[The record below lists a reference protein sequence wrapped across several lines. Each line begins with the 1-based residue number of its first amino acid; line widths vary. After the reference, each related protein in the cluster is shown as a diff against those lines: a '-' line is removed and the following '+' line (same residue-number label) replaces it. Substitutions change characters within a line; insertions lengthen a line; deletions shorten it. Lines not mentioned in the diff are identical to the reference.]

1 MKIKRNIA
9 MSLIKDLIQDEKFKK
24 EMIDLISS
32 TSDSSGIARHEEK
45 KIFNNLLKVH
55 KKNVDDVMVPKGEII
70 FIDEKIDKENLIKII
85 NKEAH
90 SRMPVVKGEL
100 ENCLGMVHI
109 KDLFKK
115 INNKSFNIKSLLR
128 EVLFI
133 PSTTPVFNLLQKMK
147 KQNIH
152 LAIVMDEFNSV
163 AGLVTIEDLVEE
175 IVGEIE
181 DEHDKEETPMYHL
194 KNNNLVMDA
203 AMLVDDFE
211 REFDVSIPEE
221 LKEDVGT
228 IGGIIFNLAGRIPKK
243 KEKFAIN
250 KKLSF
255 TIHKV
260 SSRKILEVIVHG
272 VKYQS
277 FVFIFNSTIFSYCRQ
292 CSSHSFITSAFWTF
306 SFLLDRNI
314 TFFLFFIKRSNV

>member
-1 MKIKRNIA
+1 MKIKKNLA
-9 MSLIKDLIQDEKFKK
+9 IKLVKELIQDENFKK
-24 EMIDLISS
+24 DIIDLISA
-32 TSDSSGIARHEEK
+32 TSDSSGIAKNEEK

-55 KKNVDDVMVPKGEII
+55 KKTVDDVMVPRGEVI
-70 FIDEKIDKENLIKII
+70 FIDQNIDKENIIKII

-90 SRMPVVKGEL
+90 SRMPVVKKDL
-100 ENCLGMVHI
+100 EHCLGMVHI

-128 EVLFI
+128 EVIYI
-133 PSTTPVFNLLQKMK
+133 PSATPVFNLLQKMK

-163 AGLVTIEDLVEE
+163 TGLVTIEDLVEE

-181 DEHDKEETPMYHL
+181 DEHDKDEAPMFRQ
-194 KNNNLVMDA
+194 KNNNIIMDA

-211 REFDVSIPEE
+211 REFDVNIPDD

-228 IGGIIFNLAGRIPKK
+228 IGGIIFNIAGRIPKK
-243 KEKFAIN
+243 KEKFTIN

-260 SSRKILEVIVHG
+260 STRKILEVVVSG
-272 VKYQS
+272 VKSQ
-277 FVFIFNSTIFSYCRQ
+277 
-292 CSSHSFITSAFWTF
+292 
-306 SFLLDRNI
+306 
-314 TFFLFFIKRSNV
+314 

>member
-1 MKIKRNIA
+1 MKIKKNLAIK
-9 MSLIKDLIQDEKFKK
+9 LVKDLIQEDKFKK
-24 EMIDLISS
+24 QIIDLISS
-32 TSDSSGIARHEEK
+32 NSDSSGIAKNEEK

-55 KKNVDDVMVPKGEII
+55 KKTVDDVMIPRGEII
-70 FIDEKIDKENLIKII
+70 YLDQKIDKVNLIKII

-90 SRMPVVKGEL
+90 SRMPVVNEDL

-109 KDLFKK
+109 KDIFKK
-115 INNKSFNIKSLLR
+115 INNKSLNIKSLLR
-128 EVLFI
+128 EVIYI
-133 PSTTPVFNLLQKMK
+133 PSATPVFNLLQKMK

-181 DEHDKEETPMYHL
+181 DEHDSEEAPLYRQSN
-194 KNNNLVMDA
+194 KNLIMDA

-211 REFDVSIPEE
+211 REFDVLIPED

-243 KEKFAIN
+243 KEKFTIN

-260 SSRKILEVIVHG
+260 SSRKILEVVVHG
-272 VKYQS
+272 LKPQ
-277 FVFIFNSTIFSYCRQ
+277 
-292 CSSHSFITSAFWTF
+292 
-306 SFLLDRNI
+306 
-314 TFFLFFIKRSNV
+314 

>member
-1 MKIKRNIA
+1 MKIKKNLA
-9 MSLIKDLIQDEKFKK
+9 IKLVKELIQDENFKK
-24 EMIDLISS
+24 DIIDLISA
-32 TSDSSGIARHEEK
+32 TSDSSGLAKNEEK

-55 KKNVDDVMVPKGEII
+55 KKTVDDVMVPRGEII
-70 FIDEKIDKENLIKII
+70 FIDQNIDKENIIKII

-90 SRMPVVKGEL
+90 SRMPVVKKDL
-100 ENCLGMVHI
+100 EHCLGMVHI

-128 EVLFI
+128 EVIYI
-133 PSTTPVFNLLQKMK
+133 PSATPVFNLLQKMK

-163 AGLVTIEDLVEE
+163 TGLVTIEDLVEE

-181 DEHDKEETPMYHL
+181 DEHDKDEAPMFRQ
-194 KNNNLVMDA
+194 KNNNIIMDA

-211 REFDVSIPEE
+211 REFDVNIPDD

-228 IGGIIFNLAGRIPKK
+228 IGGIIFNIAGRIPKK
-243 KEKFAIN
+243 KEKFTIN

-260 SSRKILEVIVHG
+260 STRKILEVVVSG
-272 VKYQS
+272 VKSQ
-277 FVFIFNSTIFSYCRQ
+277 
-292 CSSHSFITSAFWTF
+292 
-306 SFLLDRNI
+306 
-314 TFFLFFIKRSNV
+314 

>member
-1 MKIKRNIA
+1 MKIKKNLA
-9 MSLIKDLIQDEKFKK
+9 IKLVKELIQDENFKK
-24 EMIDLISS
+24 DIIDLFSA
-32 TSDSSGIARHEEK
+32 TSDSSGIAKSEEK

-55 KKNVDDVMVPKGEII
+55 KKIVDDVMVPRGEII
-70 FIDEKIDKENLIKII
+70 FIDQNINKENIIKII

-90 SRMPVVKGEL
+90 SRMPVVKNDL
-100 ENCLGMVHI
+100 EHCLGMVHI

-128 EVLFI
+128 EVIYI
-133 PSTTPVFNLLQKMK
+133 PSATPVFNLLQKMK

-163 AGLVTIEDLVEE
+163 TGLVTIEDLVEE

-181 DEHDKEETPMYHL
+181 DEHDKDEAPMYRQ
-194 KNNNLVMDA
+194 KNENIIMDA

-211 REFDVSIPEE
+211 REFDVNIPED

-228 IGGIIFNLAGRIPKK
+228 IGGIIFNMAGRIPKK
-243 KEKFAIN
+243 KEKFTIN

-260 SSRKILEVIVHG
+260 STRKILEVVVSG
-272 VKYQS
+272 
-277 FVFIFNSTIFSYCRQ
+277 
-292 CSSHSFITSAFWTF
+292 
-306 SFLLDRNI
+306 
-314 TFFLFFIKRSNV
+314 IKSQ

>member
-1 MKIKRNIA
+1 MKIKKNLA
-9 MSLIKDLIQDEKFKK
+9 IKLVKELIQDENFKK
-24 EMIDLISS
+24 DIIDLISA
-32 TSDSSGIARHEEK
+32 TSDSSGIAKSEEK

-55 KKNVDDVMVPKGEII
+55 KKTVDDVMVPRGEII
-70 FIDEKIDKENLIKII
+70 FIDQNINKENIIKII

-90 SRMPVVKGEL
+90 SRMPVVKNDL
-100 ENCLGMVHI
+100 EHCLGMVHI

-128 EVLFI
+128 EVIYI
-133 PSTTPVFNLLQKMK
+133 PSATPVFNLLQKMK

-163 AGLVTIEDLVEE
+163 TGLVTIEDLVEE

-181 DEHDKEETPMYHL
+181 DEHDKDESPMYRQ
-194 KNNNLVMDA
+194 KNENIIMDA

-211 REFDVSIPEE
+211 REFDVNIPED

-228 IGGIIFNLAGRIPKK
+228 IGGIIFNMAGRIPKK
-243 KEKFAIN
+243 KEKFTIN

-260 SSRKILEVIVHG
+260 STRKILEVVVSG
-272 VKYQS
+272 VKSQ
-277 FVFIFNSTIFSYCRQ
+277 
-292 CSSHSFITSAFWTF
+292 
-306 SFLLDRNI
+306 
-314 TFFLFFIKRSNV
+314 

>member
-1 MKIKRNIA
+1 MKIKKNLA
-9 MSLIKDLIQDEKFKK
+9 IKLVKELIQDENFKK
-24 EMIDLISS
+24 DIIDLISA
-32 TSDSSGIARHEEK
+32 TSDSSGIAKNEEK

-55 KKNVDDVMVPKGEII
+55 KKTVDDVMVPRGEII
-70 FIDEKIDKENLIKII
+70 FIDQNIDKENIIKII

-90 SRMPVVKGEL
+90 SRMPVVKKDL
-100 ENCLGMVHI
+100 EHCLGMVHI

-128 EVLFI
+128 EVI
-133 PSTTPVFNLLQKMK
+133 YMPSATPVFNLLQKMK

-152 LAIVMDEFNSV
+152 LAIVMDKFNSV
-163 AGLVTIEDLVEE
+163 TGLVTIEDLVEE

-181 DEHDKEETPMYHL
+181 DEHDKDEAPMFRQ
-194 KNNNLVMDA
+194 KNNNIIMDA

-211 REFDVSIPEE
+211 REFDVNIPDD

-228 IGGIIFNLAGRIPKK
+228 IGGIIFNIAGRIPKK
-243 KEKFAIN
+243 KEKFTIN

-260 SSRKILEVIVHG
+260 STRKILEVVVSG
-272 VKYQS
+272 VKSQ
-277 FVFIFNSTIFSYCRQ
+277 
-292 CSSHSFITSAFWTF
+292 
-306 SFLLDRNI
+306 
-314 TFFLFFIKRSNV
+314 

>member
-1 MKIKRNIA
+1 MKIKKNLA
-9 MSLIKDLIQDEKFKK
+9 IKLVKELIQDENFKK
-24 EMIDLISS
+24 DIIDLISA
-32 TSDSSGIARHEEK
+32 TSDSSGIAKSEEK

-55 KKNVDDVMVPKGEII
+55 KKTVDDVMVPRGEII
-70 FIDEKIDKENLIKII
+70 FIDQNINKENIIKII

-90 SRMPVVKGEL
+90 SRMPVVKNDL
-100 ENCLGMVHI
+100 EHCLGMVHI

-128 EVLFI
+128 EVIYI
-133 PSTTPVFNLLQKMK
+133 PSATPVFNLLQKMK

-163 AGLVTIEDLVEE
+163 TGLVTIEDLVEE

-181 DEHDKEETPMYHL
+181 DEHDKDEAPMYRQ
-194 KNNNLVMDA
+194 KNENIVMDA

-211 REFDVSIPEE
+211 REFDVNIPGD

-228 IGGIIFNLAGRIPKK
+228 IGGIIFNMAGRIPKK
-243 KEKFAIN
+243 KEKFTIN

-260 SSRKILEVIVHG
+260 STRKILEVVVSG
-272 VKYQS
+272 VKSQ
-277 FVFIFNSTIFSYCRQ
+277 
-292 CSSHSFITSAFWTF
+292 
-306 SFLLDRNI
+306 
-314 TFFLFFIKRSNV
+314 

>member
-1 MKIKRNIA
+1 MKIKKNFA
-9 MSLIKDLIQDEKFKK
+9 IKLVKELIQDENFKK
-24 EMIDLISS
+24 DIIDLISA
-32 TSDSSGIARHEEK
+32 TSDSSGIAKSEEK

-55 KKNVDDVMVPKGEII
+55 KKTVDDVMVPRGEII
-70 FIDEKIDKENLIKII
+70 FIDQNINKENIIKII

-90 SRMPVVKGEL
+90 SRMPVVKNDL
-100 ENCLGMVHI
+100 EHCLGMVHI

-128 EVLFI
+128 EVIYI
-133 PSTTPVFNLLQKMK
+133 PSATPVFNLLQKMK

-163 AGLVTIEDLVEE
+163 TGLVTIEDLVEE

-181 DEHDKEETPMYHL
+181 DEHDKDEAPMYRQ
-194 KNNNLVMDA
+194 KNENIIMDA

-211 REFDVSIPEE
+211 REFDVNIPDD

-228 IGGIIFNLAGRIPKK
+228 IGGIIFNMAGRIPKK
-243 KEKFAIN
+243 KEKFTIN

-260 SSRKILEVIVHG
+260 STRKILEVVVSG
-272 VKYQS
+272 VKSQ
-277 FVFIFNSTIFSYCRQ
+277 
-292 CSSHSFITSAFWTF
+292 
-306 SFLLDRNI
+306 
-314 TFFLFFIKRSNV
+314 

>member
-1 MKIKRNIA
+1 MKIKKNIA
-9 MSLIKDLIQDEKFKK
+9 ISLIKDLIQDDKFKK
-24 EMIDLISS
+24 EIIDLISS
-32 TSDSSGIARHEEK
+32 TSDSSGVAKLEEK

-55 KKNVDDVMVPKGEII
+55 KKTVDDVMVPRGEII

-90 SRMPVVKGEL
+90 SRMPVVKEEL

-128 EVLFI
+128 EVIYI
-133 PSTTPVFNLLQKMK
+133 PSATPVFNLLQKMK

-163 AGLVTIEDLVEE
+163 TGLVTIEDLVEE

-181 DEHDKEETPMYHL
+181 DEHDKDEAPMYRQ
-194 KNNNLVMDA
+194 KNNNIIMDA

-211 REFDVSIPEE
+211 REFDVNIPDD

-228 IGGIIFNLAGRIPKK
+228 IGGIIFNIAGRIPKK
-243 KEKFAIN
+243 KEKFTIN

-260 SSRKILEVIVHG
+260 STRKILEVVVSG
-272 VKYQS
+272 VKSQ
-277 FVFIFNSTIFSYCRQ
+277 
-292 CSSHSFITSAFWTF
+292 
-306 SFLLDRNI
+306 
-314 TFFLFFIKRSNV
+314 

>member
-1 MKIKRNIA
+1 MKIKKNLA
-9 MSLIKDLIQDEKFKK
+9 IKLVKELIQDEIFKK
-24 EMIDLISS
+24 DIIDLISA
-32 TSDSSGIARHEEK
+32 TSDSSGIAKNEEK

-55 KKNVDDVMVPKGEII
+55 KKTVDDVMVPRGEII
-70 FIDEKIDKENLIKII
+70 FIDQNIDKENIIKII

-90 SRMPVVKGEL
+90 SRMPVVKKDL
-100 ENCLGMVHI
+100 EHCLGMVHI
-109 KDLFKK
+109 KDIFKK

-128 EVLFI
+128 EVIYI
-133 PSTTPVFNLLQKMK
+133 PSATPVFNLLQKMK

-163 AGLVTIEDLVEE
+163 TGLVTIEDLVEE

-181 DEHDKEETPMYHL
+181 DEHDKDEAPMFRQ
-194 KNNNLVMDA
+194 KNNNIIMDA

-211 REFDVSIPEE
+211 REFDVNIPDD

-228 IGGIIFNLAGRIPKK
+228 IGGIIFNIAGRIPKK
-243 KEKFAIN
+243 KEKFTIN

-260 SSRKILEVIVHG
+260 STRKILEVVVSG
-272 VKYQS
+272 VKSQ
-277 FVFIFNSTIFSYCRQ
+277 
-292 CSSHSFITSAFWTF
+292 
-306 SFLLDRNI
+306 
-314 TFFLFFIKRSNV
+314 

>member
-1 MKIKRNIA
+1 MKIKKNLAIK
-9 MSLIKDLIQDEKFKK
+9 LVKDLIQEDKFKK
-24 EMIDLISS
+24 EIIDLISS
-32 TSDSSGIARHEEK
+32 NSDSSGIAKNEEK

-55 KKNVDDVMVPKGEII
+55 KKTVDDVMIPRGEII
-70 FIDEKIDKENLIKII
+70 YLDQKIDKVNLIKII

-90 SRMPVVKGEL
+90 SRMPVVNEDL

-109 KDLFKK
+109 KDIFKK
-115 INNKSFNIKSLLR
+115 INNKSLNIKSLLR
-128 EVLFI
+128 EVIYI
-133 PSTTPVFNLLQKMK
+133 PSATPVFNLLQKMK

-181 DEHDKEETPMYHL
+181 DEHDSEEAPLYRQSN
-194 KNNNLVMDA
+194 KNLIMDA

-211 REFDVSIPEE
+211 REFDVLIPED

-243 KEKFAIN
+243 KEKFTIN

-260 SSRKILEVIVHG
+260 SSRKILEVVVHG
-272 VKYQS
+272 LKPQ
-277 FVFIFNSTIFSYCRQ
+277 
-292 CSSHSFITSAFWTF
+292 
-306 SFLLDRNI
+306 
-314 TFFLFFIKRSNV
+314 

>member
-1 MKIKRNIA
+1 MKIKKNLA
-9 MSLIKDLIQDEKFKK
+9 IKLVKELIQDENFKK
-24 EMIDLISS
+24 DIIDLISA
-32 TSDSSGIARHEEK
+32 TSDSSGIAKSEEK

-55 KKNVDDVMVPKGEII
+55 KKTVDDVMVPRGEII
-70 FIDEKIDKENLIKII
+70 FIDQNINKENIIKII

-90 SRMPVVKGEL
+90 SRMPMVKNDL
-100 ENCLGMVHI
+100 EHCLGMVHI

-128 EVLFI
+128 EVIYI
-133 PSTTPVFNLLQKMK
+133 PSATPVFNLLQKMK

-163 AGLVTIEDLVEE
+163 TGLVTIEDLVEE

-181 DEHDKEETPMYHL
+181 DEHDKDEAPMYRQ
-194 KNNNLVMDA
+194 KNENIIMDA

-211 REFDVSIPEE
+211 REFDVNIPED

-228 IGGIIFNLAGRIPKK
+228 IGGIIFNMAGRIPKK
-243 KEKFAIN
+243 KEKFTIN

-260 SSRKILEVIVHG
+260 STRKILEVVVSG
-272 VKYQS
+272 
-277 FVFIFNSTIFSYCRQ
+277 
-292 CSSHSFITSAFWTF
+292 
-306 SFLLDRNI
+306 
-314 TFFLFFIKRSNV
+314 IKSQ

>member
-1 MKIKRNIA
+1 MKIKKNIA
-9 MSLIKDLIQDEKFKK
+9 ISFIKDLIQDEQFKK
-24 EMIDLISS
+24 EIIDIISS
-32 TSDSSGIARHEEK
+32 TSDSSGVAKHEEK

-55 KKNVDDVMVPKGEII
+55 KKTVDDVMVPRGEII
-70 FIDEKIDKENLIKII
+70 YIDQKIDRANLIKII
-85 NKEAH
+85 NREAH
-90 SRMPVVKGEL
+90 SRMPVVDQDL
-100 ENCLGMVHI
+100 EKCLGMVHI

-115 INNKSFNIKSLLR
+115 INNKSMNIKNLLR
-128 EVLFI
+128 EVMFI
-133 PSTTPVFNLLQKMK
+133 PASTPVFNLLQKMK

-181 DEHDKEETPMYHL
+181 DEHDKEEVPMYQQ
-194 KNNNLVMDA
+194 KNDSLIMDA

-211 REFDVSIPEE
+211 REFAVTIPDN

-228 IGGIIFNLAGRIPKK
+228 IGGIIFNLAGRVPKK
-243 KEKFAIN
+243 KETFHIN

-260 SSRKILEVIVHG
+260 SPRKILEVVVHG
-272 VKYQS
+272 VKIQ
-277 FVFIFNSTIFSYCRQ
+277 
-292 CSSHSFITSAFWTF
+292 
-306 SFLLDRNI
+306 
-314 TFFLFFIKRSNV
+314 

>member
-1 MKIKRNIA
+1 MKIKKNLA
-9 MSLIKDLIQDEKFKK
+9 IKLVKELIQDENFKK
-24 EMIDLISS
+24 DIINLISA
-32 TSDSSGIARHEEK
+32 TSDSSGIAKSEEK

-55 KKNVDDVMVPKGEII
+55 KKTVDDVMVPRGEII
-70 FIDEKIDKENLIKII
+70 FIDQNINKENIIKII

-90 SRMPVVKGEL
+90 SRMPVVKNDL
-100 ENCLGMVHI
+100 EHCLGMVHI

-128 EVLFI
+128 EVIYI
-133 PSTTPVFNLLQKMK
+133 PSATPVFNLLQKMK

-163 AGLVTIEDLVEE
+163 TGLVTIEDLVEE

-181 DEHDKEETPMYHL
+181 DEHDKDEAPMYRQ
-194 KNNNLVMDA
+194 KNENIIMDA

-211 REFDVSIPEE
+211 REFDVNIPED

-228 IGGIIFNLAGRIPKK
+228 IGGIIFNMAGRIPKK
-243 KEKFAIN
+243 KEKFTIN

-260 SSRKILEVIVHG
+260 STRKILEVVVSG
-272 VKYQS
+272 VKSQ
-277 FVFIFNSTIFSYCRQ
+277 
-292 CSSHSFITSAFWTF
+292 
-306 SFLLDRNI
+306 
-314 TFFLFFIKRSNV
+314 

>member
-1 MKIKRNIA
+1 MKIKKNLA
-9 MSLIKDLIQDEKFKK
+9 IKLVKELIQDEKFKK
-24 EMIDLISS
+24 DIIDLISA
-32 TSDSSGIARHEEK
+32 TSDSSGIAKNEEK

-55 KKNVDDVMVPKGEII
+55 KKTVDDVMVPRGEII
-70 FIDEKIDKENLIKII
+70 FIDQNIDKENIIKII

-90 SRMPVVKGEL
+90 SRMPVVKKDL
-100 ENCLGMVHI
+100 EHCLGMVHI

-128 EVLFI
+128 EVIYI
-133 PSTTPVFNLLQKMK
+133 PSATPVFNLLQKMK

-163 AGLVTIEDLVEE
+163 TGLVTIEDLVEE

-181 DEHDKEETPMYHL
+181 DEHDKDEAPMFRQ
-194 KNNNLVMDA
+194 KNNNIIMDA

-211 REFDVSIPEE
+211 REFDVNIPDD

-228 IGGIIFNLAGRIPKK
+228 IGGIIFNIAGRIPKK
-243 KEKFAIN
+243 KEKFTIN

-260 SSRKILEVIVHG
+260 STRKILEVVVSG
-272 VKYQS
+272 VKSQ
-277 FVFIFNSTIFSYCRQ
+277 
-292 CSSHSFITSAFWTF
+292 
-306 SFLLDRNI
+306 
-314 TFFLFFIKRSNV
+314 

>member
-1 MKIKRNIA
+1 MKIKKNLA
-9 MSLIKDLIQDEKFKK
+9 IKLVKELIQDENFKK
-24 EMIDLISS
+24 DIIDLISA
-32 TSDSSGIARHEEK
+32 TSDSSGIAKNEEK

-55 KKNVDDVMVPKGEII
+55 KKTVDDVMVPRGEII
-70 FIDEKIDKENLIKII
+70 FIDQNIDKENIIKII

-90 SRMPVVKGEL
+90 SRMPVVKKDL
-100 ENCLGMVHI
+100 EHCLGMVHI

-128 EVLFI
+128 EVIYI
-133 PSTTPVFNLLQKMK
+133 PSATPVFNLLQIMK

-163 AGLVTIEDLVEE
+163 TGLVTIEDLVEE

-181 DEHDKEETPMYHL
+181 DEHDKDEAPMFRQ
-194 KNNNLVMDA
+194 KNNNIIMDA

-211 REFDVSIPEE
+211 REFDVNIPDD

-228 IGGIIFNLAGRIPKK
+228 IGGIIFNIAGRIPKK
-243 KEKFAIN
+243 KEKFTIN

-260 SSRKILEVIVHG
+260 STRKILEVVVSG
-272 VKYQS
+272 VKSQ
-277 FVFIFNSTIFSYCRQ
+277 
-292 CSSHSFITSAFWTF
+292 
-306 SFLLDRNI
+306 
-314 TFFLFFIKRSNV
+314 

>member
-1 MKIKRNIA
+1 MKIKKNIA
-9 MSLIKDLIQDEKFKK
+9 ISLIKDLIQDDKFKK
-24 EMIDLISS
+24 EIIDLISS
-32 TSDSSGIARHEEK
+32 TSDSSGVAKLEEK

-55 KKNVDDVMVPKGEII
+55 KKTVDDVMVPRGEII

-90 SRMPVVKGEL
+90 SRMPVVKEEL

-115 INNKSFNIKSLLR
+115 IKNKSFKIKSLLR

-133 PSTTPVFNLLQKMK
+133 PSATPVFNLLQKMK

-181 DEHDKEETPMYHL
+181 DEHDKEEAPMYDL
-194 KNNNLVMDA
+194 KNNNLIMDA

-211 REFDVSIPEE
+211 REFDISIPED

-243 KEKFAIN
+243 KEKFDIN

-272 VKYQS
+272 VKPQ
-277 FVFIFNSTIFSYCRQ
+277 
-292 CSSHSFITSAFWTF
+292 
-306 SFLLDRNI
+306 
-314 TFFLFFIKRSNV
+314 

>member
-1 MKIKRNIA
+1 MKIKKNLAIK
-9 MSLIKDLIQDEKFKK
+9 LVKDLIQEDKFKK
-24 EMIDLISS
+24 QIIDLISS
-32 TSDSSGIARHEEK
+32 NSDSSGIAKNEEK

-55 KKNVDDVMVPKGEII
+55 KKTVDDVMIPRGEII
-70 FIDEKIDKENLIKII
+70 YLDQKIDKVNLIKII

-90 SRMPVVKGEL
+90 SRMPVVNEDL

-109 KDLFKK
+109 KDIFKK
-115 INNKSFNIKSLLR
+115 INNKTLNIKSLLR
-128 EVLFI
+128 EVIYI
-133 PSTTPVFNLLQKMK
+133 PSATPVFNLLQKMK

-181 DEHDKEETPMYHL
+181 DEHDSEEAPLYRQSN
-194 KNNNLVMDA
+194 KNLIMDA

-211 REFDVSIPEE
+211 REFDVLIPED

-243 KEKFAIN
+243 KEKFTIN

-260 SSRKILEVIVHG
+260 SSRKILEVVVHG
-272 VKYQS
+272 LKPQ
-277 FVFIFNSTIFSYCRQ
+277 
-292 CSSHSFITSAFWTF
+292 
-306 SFLLDRNI
+306 
-314 TFFLFFIKRSNV
+314 

>member
-1 MKIKRNIA
+1 MKIKKNLA
-9 MSLIKDLIQDEKFKK
+9 IKLVKELIQDENFKK
-24 EMIDLISS
+24 DIIDLISA
-32 TSDSSGIARHEEK
+32 TSDSSGIAKNKEK

-55 KKNVDDVMVPKGEII
+55 KKTVDDVMVPRGEII
-70 FIDEKIDKENLIKII
+70 FIDQNIDKENIIKII

-90 SRMPVVKGEL
+90 SRMPVVKKDL
-100 ENCLGMVHI
+100 EHCLGMVHI

-128 EVLFI
+128 EVIYI
-133 PSTTPVFNLLQKMK
+133 PSATPVFNLLQKMK

-163 AGLVTIEDLVEE
+163 TGLVTIEDLVEE

-181 DEHDKEETPMYHL
+181 DEHDKDEAPMFRQ
-194 KNNNLVMDA
+194 KNNNIIMDA

-211 REFDVSIPEE
+211 REFDVNIPDD

-228 IGGIIFNLAGRIPKK
+228 IGGIIFNIAGRIPKK
-243 KEKFAIN
+243 KEKFTIN

-260 SSRKILEVIVHG
+260 STRKILEVVVSG
-272 VKYQS
+272 VKSQ
-277 FVFIFNSTIFSYCRQ
+277 
-292 CSSHSFITSAFWTF
+292 
-306 SFLLDRNI
+306 
-314 TFFLFFIKRSNV
+314 

>member
-1 MKIKRNIA
+1 MKIKKNLA
-9 MSLIKDLIQDEKFKK
+9 IKLVKELIQDENFKK
-24 EMIDLISS
+24 DIIDLISA
-32 TSDSSGIARHEEK
+32 TSDSSGIAKSEEK

-55 KKNVDDVMVPKGEII
+55 KKTVDDVMVPRGEII
-70 FIDEKIDKENLIKII
+70 FIDQNINKENIIKII

-90 SRMPVVKGEL
+90 SRMPVVKNDL
-100 ENCLGMVHI
+100 EHCLGMVHI

-128 EVLFI
+128 EVIYI
-133 PSTTPVFNLLQKMK
+133 PSATPVFNLLQKMK

-163 AGLVTIEDLVEE
+163 TGLVTIEDLVEE

-181 DEHDKEETPMYHL
+181 DEHDKDEAPMYRQ
-194 KNNNLVMDA
+194 KNQNIIMDA

-211 REFDVSIPEE
+211 REFDVNIPED

-228 IGGIIFNLAGRIPKK
+228 IGGIIFNMAGRIPKK
-243 KEKFAIN
+243 KEKFTIN

-260 SSRKILEVIVHG
+260 STRKILEVVVSG
-272 VKYQS
+272 VKSQ
-277 FVFIFNSTIFSYCRQ
+277 
-292 CSSHSFITSAFWTF
+292 
-306 SFLLDRNI
+306 
-314 TFFLFFIKRSNV
+314 

>member
-1 MKIKRNIA
+1 MKIKKNIA
-9 MSLIKDLIQDEKFKK
+9 ISLIKDLIQDDKFKK
-24 EMIDLISS
+24 EIIDLISS
-32 TSDSSGIARHEEK
+32 TSDSSGVARLEEK

-55 KKNVDDVMVPKGEII
+55 KKTVDDVMVPRGEII

-90 SRMPVVKGEL
+90 SRMPVVKEEL

-115 INNKSFNIKSLLR
+115 INNKSFKIKSLLR

-133 PSTTPVFNLLQKMK
+133 PSATPVFNLLQKMK

-181 DEHDKEETPMYHL
+181 DEHDKEEAPMYDL
-194 KNNNLVMDA
+194 KNNNLIMDA

-211 REFDVSIPEE
+211 REFDISIPED

-243 KEKFAIN
+243 KEKFDIN

-272 VKYQS
+272 VKPQ
-277 FVFIFNSTIFSYCRQ
+277 
-292 CSSHSFITSAFWTF
+292 
-306 SFLLDRNI
+306 
-314 TFFLFFIKRSNV
+314 

>member
-1 MKIKRNIA
+1 MKIKKNLA
-9 MSLIKDLIQDEKFKK
+9 IKLVKELIQDENFKK
-24 EMIDLISS
+24 DIIDLISA
-32 TSDSSGIARHEEK
+32 TSDSSGIAKNEEK

-55 KKNVDDVMVPKGEII
+55 KKTVDDVMVPRGEII
-70 FIDEKIDKENLIKII
+70 FIDQNIDKENIIKII

-90 SRMPVVKGEL
+90 SRMPVVKKDL
-100 ENCLGMVHI
+100 EHCLGMVHI

-128 EVLFI
+128 EVIYI
-133 PSTTPVFNLLQKMK
+133 PSASPVFNLLQKMK

-163 AGLVTIEDLVEE
+163 TGLVTIEDLVEE

-181 DEHDKEETPMYHL
+181 DEHDKDEAPMFRQ
-194 KNNNLVMDA
+194 KNNNIIMDA

-211 REFDVSIPEE
+211 REFDVNIPDD

-228 IGGIIFNLAGRIPKK
+228 IGGIIFNIAGRIPKK
-243 KEKFAIN
+243 KEKFTIN

-260 SSRKILEVIVHG
+260 STRKILEVVVSG
-272 VKYQS
+272 VKSQ
-277 FVFIFNSTIFSYCRQ
+277 
-292 CSSHSFITSAFWTF
+292 
-306 SFLLDRNI
+306 
-314 TFFLFFIKRSNV
+314 

>member
-1 MKIKRNIA
+1 

-32 TSDSSGIARHEEK
+32 TSDSSGVARHEEK

-55 KKNVDDVMVPKGEII
+55 KKNVDDVMVPRGEII

-85 NKEAH
+85 NREAH

-133 PSTTPVFNLLQKMK
+133 PSATPVFNLLQKMK

-194 KNNNLVMDA
+194 KNDNLVMDA

-243 KEKFAIN
+243 KEKFTIN

-272 VKYQS
+272 VKSQ
-277 FVFIFNSTIFSYCRQ
+277 
-292 CSSHSFITSAFWTF
+292 
-306 SFLLDRNI
+306 
-314 TFFLFFIKRSNV
+314 

>member
-1 MKIKRNIA
+1 MKIKKNLAIK
-9 MSLIKDLIQDEKFKK
+9 LIKELIQDENFKK
-24 EMIDLISS
+24 DIIDLISA
-32 TSDSSGIARHEEK
+32 TSDSSGIAKSEEK

-55 KKNVDDVMVPKGEII
+55 KKTVDDVMVPRGEII
-70 FIDEKIDKENLIKII
+70 FIDQNINKENIIKII

-90 SRMPVVKGEL
+90 SRMPVVKNDL
-100 ENCLGMVHI
+100 EHCLGMVHI

-128 EVLFI
+128 EVIYI
-133 PSTTPVFNLLQKMK
+133 PSATPVFNLLQKMK

-163 AGLVTIEDLVEE
+163 TGLVTIEDLVEE

-181 DEHDKEETPMYHL
+181 DEHDKDEAPMYRQ
-194 KNNNLVMDA
+194 KNENIIMDA

-211 REFDVSIPEE
+211 REFDVNIPED

-228 IGGIIFNLAGRIPKK
+228 IGGIIFNMAGRIPKK
-243 KEKFAIN
+243 KEKLTIN

-260 SSRKILEVIVHG
+260 STRKILEVVVSG
-272 VKYQS
+272 VKSQ
-277 FVFIFNSTIFSYCRQ
+277 
-292 CSSHSFITSAFWTF
+292 
-306 SFLLDRNI
+306 
-314 TFFLFFIKRSNV
+314 

>member
-1 MKIKRNIA
+1 MKIKKNLA
-9 MSLIKDLIQDEKFKK
+9 IKLVKELIQDENFKK
-24 EMIDLISS
+24 DIIDLISA
-32 TSDSSGIARHEEK
+32 TSDSSGIAKNEEK

-55 KKNVDDVMVPKGEII
+55 KKTVDDVMVPRGEII
-70 FIDEKIDKENLIKII
+70 FIDQNIDKENIIKII

-90 SRMPVVKGEL
+90 SRMPVVKKDL
-100 ENCLGMVHI
+100 EHCLGMVHI

-115 INNKSFNIKSLLR
+115 INNKSFNIRSLLR
-128 EVLFI
+128 EVIYI
-133 PSTTPVFNLLQKMK
+133 PSATPVFNLLQKMK

-163 AGLVTIEDLVEE
+163 TGLVTIEDLVEE

-181 DEHDKEETPMYHL
+181 DEHDKDEAPMFRQ
-194 KNNNLVMDA
+194 KNNNIIMDA

-211 REFDVSIPEE
+211 REFDVNIPDD

-228 IGGIIFNLAGRIPKK
+228 IGGIIFNIAGRIPKK
-243 KEKFAIN
+243 KEKFTIN

-260 SSRKILEVIVHG
+260 STRKILEVVVSG
-272 VKYQS
+272 VKSQ
-277 FVFIFNSTIFSYCRQ
+277 
-292 CSSHSFITSAFWTF
+292 
-306 SFLLDRNI
+306 
-314 TFFLFFIKRSNV
+314 

>member
-1 MKIKRNIA
+1 MKIKKNLA
-9 MSLIKDLIQDEKFKK
+9 IKLVKELIQDENFKK
-24 EMIDLISS
+24 NIIDLISA
-32 TSDSSGIARHEEK
+32 TSDSSGIAKNEEK

-55 KKNVDDVMVPKGEII
+55 KKTVDDVMVPRGEII
-70 FIDEKIDKENLIKII
+70 FIDQNIDKENIIKII

-90 SRMPVVKGEL
+90 SRMPVVKKDL
-100 ENCLGMVHI
+100 EHCLGMVHI

-128 EVLFI
+128 EVIYI
-133 PSTTPVFNLLQKMK
+133 PSATPDFNLLQKMK

-163 AGLVTIEDLVEE
+163 TGLVTIEDLVEE

-181 DEHDKEETPMYHL
+181 DDHDKDEAPMFRQ
-194 KNNNLVMDA
+194 KNNNIIMDA

-211 REFDVSIPEE
+211 REFDVNIPDD

-228 IGGIIFNLAGRIPKK
+228 IGGIIFNIAGRIPKK
-243 KEKFAIN
+243 KEKFTIN

-260 SSRKILEVIVHG
+260 STRKILEVVVSG
-272 VKYQS
+272 VKSQ
-277 FVFIFNSTIFSYCRQ
+277 
-292 CSSHSFITSAFWTF
+292 
-306 SFLLDRNI
+306 
-314 TFFLFFIKRSNV
+314 

>member
-1 MKIKRNIA
+1 MKIKKNLA
-9 MSLIKDLIQDEKFKK
+9 IKLVKELIQDENFKK
-24 EMIDLISS
+24 NIIDLISA
-32 TSDSSGIARHEEK
+32 TSDSSGIAKNEEK

-55 KKNVDDVMVPKGEII
+55 KKTVDDVMVPRGEII
-70 FIDEKIDKENLIKII
+70 FIDQNIDKENIIKII

-90 SRMPVVKGEL
+90 SRMPVVKKDL
-100 ENCLGMVHI
+100 EHCLGMVHI

-128 EVLFI
+128 EVIYI
-133 PSTTPVFNLLQKMK
+133 PSATPVFNLLQKMK

-163 AGLVTIEDLVEE
+163 TGLVTIEDLVEE

-181 DEHDKEETPMYHL
+181 DEHDKDEAPMFRQ
-194 KNNNLVMDA
+194 KNNNIIMDA

-211 REFDVSIPEE
+211 REFDVNIPDD

-228 IGGIIFNLAGRIPKK
+228 IGGIIFNIAGRIPKK
-243 KEKFAIN
+243 KEKFTIN

-260 SSRKILEVIVHG
+260 STRKILEVVVSG
-272 VKYQS
+272 VKSQ
-277 FVFIFNSTIFSYCRQ
+277 
-292 CSSHSFITSAFWTF
+292 
-306 SFLLDRNI
+306 
-314 TFFLFFIKRSNV
+314 

>member
-1 MKIKRNIA
+1 MKIKKNLA
-9 MSLIKDLIQDEKFKK
+9 IKLVKELIQDENFKK
-24 EMIDLISS
+24 DIIDLISA
-32 TSDSSGIARHEEK
+32 TSDSSGIAKNEEK

-55 KKNVDDVMVPKGEII
+55 KKAVDDVMVPRGEII
-70 FIDEKIDKENLIKII
+70 FIDQNIDKENIIKII

-90 SRMPVVKGEL
+90 SRMPVVKKDL
-100 ENCLGMVHI
+100 EHCLGMVHI

-128 EVLFI
+128 EVIYI
-133 PSTTPVFNLLQKMK
+133 PSATPVFNLLQKMK

-163 AGLVTIEDLVEE
+163 TGLVTIEDLVEE

-181 DEHDKEETPMYHL
+181 DEHDKDEAPMFRQ
-194 KNNNLVMDA
+194 KNNNIIMDA

-211 REFDVSIPEE
+211 REFDVNIPDD

-228 IGGIIFNLAGRIPKK
+228 IGGIIFNIAGRIPKK
-243 KEKFAIN
+243 KEKFTIN

-260 SSRKILEVIVHG
+260 STRKILEVVVSG
-272 VKYQS
+272 VKSQ
-277 FVFIFNSTIFSYCRQ
+277 
-292 CSSHSFITSAFWTF
+292 
-306 SFLLDRNI
+306 
-314 TFFLFFIKRSNV
+314 

>member
-1 MKIKRNIA
+1 MKIKKNLA
-9 MSLIKDLIQDEKFKK
+9 IKLVKELIQDENFKK
-24 EMIDLISS
+24 DIIDLISA
-32 TSDSSGIARHEEK
+32 TSDSSGIAKSEEK

-55 KKNVDDVMVPKGEII
+55 KKTVDDVMVPRGEII
-70 FIDEKIDKENLIKII
+70 FIDQNINKENIIKII

-90 SRMPVVKGEL
+90 SRMPVVKNDL
-100 ENCLGMVHI
+100 EHCLGMVHI

-128 EVLFI
+128 EVIYI
-133 PSTTPVFNLLQKMK
+133 PSATPVFNLLQKMK

-163 AGLVTIEDLVEE
+163 TGLVTIEDLVEE

-181 DEHDKEETPMYHL
+181 DEHDKDEAPMYRQ
-194 KNNNLVMDA
+194 KNENIIMDA

-211 REFDVSIPEE
+211 REFDVNIPEE

-228 IGGIIFNLAGRIPKK
+228 IGGIIFNMAGRIPKK
-243 KEKFAIN
+243 KEKFTIN

-260 SSRKILEVIVHG
+260 STRKILEVVVSG
-272 VKYQS
+272 VKSQ
-277 FVFIFNSTIFSYCRQ
+277 
-292 CSSHSFITSAFWTF
+292 
-306 SFLLDRNI
+306 
-314 TFFLFFIKRSNV
+314 

>member
-1 MKIKRNIA
+1 MKIKKNLAIK
-9 MSLIKDLIQDEKFKK
+9 LVKDLIQEDKFKK
-24 EMIDLISS
+24 QIIDLISS
-32 TSDSSGIARHEEK
+32 NSDSSGIAKNEEK

-55 KKNVDDVMVPKGEII
+55 KKTVDDVMIPRGEII
-70 FIDEKIDKENLIKII
+70 YLDQKIDKVNLIKII

-90 SRMPVVKGEL
+90 SRMPVVNEDL

-109 KDLFKK
+109 KDIFKK
-115 INNKSFNIKSLLR
+115 INNKSLNIKSLLR
-128 EVLFI
+128 EVIYI
-133 PSTTPVFNLLQKMK
+133 PSATPVFNLLQKMK

-181 DEHDKEETPMYHL
+181 DEHDSEEAPLYRQNN
-194 KNNNLVMDA
+194 KNLIMDA

-211 REFDVSIPEE
+211 REFDVIIPEE

-243 KEKFAIN
+243 KEKFTIN

-260 SSRKILEVIVHG
+260 SSRKILEVVVHG
-272 VKYQS
+272 LKPQ
-277 FVFIFNSTIFSYCRQ
+277 
-292 CSSHSFITSAFWTF
+292 
-306 SFLLDRNI
+306 
-314 TFFLFFIKRSNV
+314 

>member
-1 MKIKRNIA
+1 MKIKKNLA
-9 MSLIKDLIQDEKFKK
+9 IKLVKELIQDEIFKK
-24 EMIDLISS
+24 DIIDLISA
-32 TSDSSGIARHEEK
+32 TSDSSGIAKNEEK

-55 KKNVDDVMVPKGEII
+55 KKTVDDVMVPRGEII
-70 FIDEKIDKENLIKII
+70 FIDQNIDKENIIKII

-90 SRMPVVKGEL
+90 SRMPVVKKDL
-100 ENCLGMVHI
+100 EHCLGMVHI

-128 EVLFI
+128 EVIYI
-133 PSTTPVFNLLQKMK
+133 PSATPVFNLLQKMK

-163 AGLVTIEDLVEE
+163 TGLVTIEDLVEE

-181 DEHDKEETPMYHL
+181 DEHDKDEAPMFRQ
-194 KNNNLVMDA
+194 KNNNIIMDA

-211 REFDVSIPEE
+211 REFDVNIPDD

-228 IGGIIFNLAGRIPKK
+228 IGGIIFNIAGRIPKK
-243 KEKFAIN
+243 KEKFTIN

-260 SSRKILEVIVHG
+260 STRKILEVVVSG
-272 VKYQS
+272 VKSQ
-277 FVFIFNSTIFSYCRQ
+277 
-292 CSSHSFITSAFWTF
+292 
-306 SFLLDRNI
+306 
-314 TFFLFFIKRSNV
+314 

>member
-1 MKIKRNIA
+1 MKIKKNLA
-9 MSLIKDLIQDEKFKK
+9 IKLVKELIQDENFKK
-24 EMIDLISS
+24 NIIDLISA
-32 TSDSSGIARHEEK
+32 TSDSSGSAKNEEK

-55 KKNVDDVMVPKGEII
+55 KKTVDDVMVPRGEII
-70 FIDEKIDKENLIKII
+70 FIDQNIDKENIIKII

-90 SRMPVVKGEL
+90 SRMPVVKKDL
-100 ENCLGMVHI
+100 EHCLGMVHI

-128 EVLFI
+128 EVIYI
-133 PSTTPVFNLLQKMK
+133 PSATPVFNLLQKMK

-163 AGLVTIEDLVEE
+163 TGLVTIEDLVEE

-181 DEHDKEETPMYHL
+181 DEHDKDEAPMFRQ
-194 KNNNLVMDA
+194 KNNNIIMDA

-211 REFDVSIPEE
+211 REFDVNIPDD

-228 IGGIIFNLAGRIPKK
+228 IGGIIFNIAGRIPKK
-243 KEKFAIN
+243 KEKFTIN

-260 SSRKILEVIVHG
+260 STRKILEVVVSG
-272 VKYQS
+272 VKSQ
-277 FVFIFNSTIFSYCRQ
+277 
-292 CSSHSFITSAFWTF
+292 
-306 SFLLDRNI
+306 
-314 TFFLFFIKRSNV
+314 

>member
-1 MKIKRNIA
+1 MKIKKNIA
-9 MSLIKDLIQDEKFKK
+9 ISLIKDLIQDDKFKK
-24 EMIDLISS
+24 EIIDLISS
-32 TSDSSGIARHEEK
+32 TSDSSGVAKLEEK

-55 KKNVDDVMVPKGEII
+55 KKTVDDVMVPRGEII

-90 SRMPVVKGEL
+90 SRMPVVKEEL
-100 ENCLGMVHI
+100 ETCLGMVHI

-115 INNKSFNIKSLLR
+115 INNKSFKIKSLLR
-128 EVLFI
+128 EVIFI
-133 PSTTPVFNLLQKMK
+133 PSATPVFNLLQKMK

-181 DEHDKEETPMYHL
+181 DEHDKEEAPMYDL
-194 KNNNLVMDA
+194 KNNNLIMDA

-211 REFDVSIPEE
+211 REFDISIPED

-243 KEKFAIN
+243 KEKFDIN

-272 VKYQS
+272 VKPQ
-277 FVFIFNSTIFSYCRQ
+277 
-292 CSSHSFITSAFWTF
+292 
-306 SFLLDRNI
+306 
-314 TFFLFFIKRSNV
+314 

>member
-1 MKIKRNIA
+1 MKIKKNLAIK
-9 MSLIKDLIQDEKFKK
+9 LVKDLIQEDKFKK
-24 EMIDLISS
+24 QIIDLISS
-32 TSDSSGIARHEEK
+32 NSDSSGIAKNEEK

-55 KKNVDDVMVPKGEII
+55 KKTVDDVMIPRGEII
-70 FIDEKIDKENLIKII
+70 YLDQKIDKVNLIKII

-90 SRMPVVKGEL
+90 SRMPVVNEDL

-109 KDLFKK
+109 KDIFKK
-115 INNKSFNIKSLLR
+115 INNKSLNIKSLLR
-128 EVLFI
+128 EVIYI
-133 PSTTPVFNLLQKMK
+133 PSATPVFNLLQKMK

-181 DEHDKEETPMYHL
+181 DEHDSEEAPLYRQSN
-194 KNNNLVMDA
+194 KNLIMDA

-211 REFDVSIPEE
+211 REFDVLIPED

-243 KEKFAIN
+243 KEKFTIN

-260 SSRKILEVIVHG
+260 SSRKILEVVVHG
-272 VKYQS
+272 VKPQ
-277 FVFIFNSTIFSYCRQ
+277 
-292 CSSHSFITSAFWTF
+292 
-306 SFLLDRNI
+306 
-314 TFFLFFIKRSNV
+314 

>member
-1 MKIKRNIA
+1 MKIKKNLA
-9 MSLIKDLIQDEKFKK
+9 IKLVKELIQDENFKK
-24 EMIDLISS
+24 DIIDLISA
-32 TSDSSGIARHEEK
+32 TSDSSGIAKSEEK

-55 KKNVDDVMVPKGEII
+55 KKTVDDVMVPRGEII
-70 FIDEKIDKENLIKII
+70 FIDQNINKENIIKII

-90 SRMPVVKGEL
+90 SRMPVVKNDL
-100 ENCLGMVHI
+100 EHCLGMVHI

-128 EVLFI
+128 EVIYI
-133 PSTTPVFNLLQKMK
+133 PSATPVFNLLQKMK

-163 AGLVTIEDLVEE
+163 TGLVTIEDLVEE

-181 DEHDKEETPMYHL
+181 DEHDKDEAPMYRQ
-194 KNNNLVMDA
+194 KNENIIMDA

-211 REFDVSIPEE
+211 REFDVDIPED

-228 IGGIIFNLAGRIPKK
+228 IGGIIFNMAGRIPKK
-243 KEKFAIN
+243 KEKFTIN

-260 SSRKILEVIVHG
+260 STRKILEVVVSG
-272 VKYQS
+272 VKSQ
-277 FVFIFNSTIFSYCRQ
+277 
-292 CSSHSFITSAFWTF
+292 
-306 SFLLDRNI
+306 
-314 TFFLFFIKRSNV
+314 